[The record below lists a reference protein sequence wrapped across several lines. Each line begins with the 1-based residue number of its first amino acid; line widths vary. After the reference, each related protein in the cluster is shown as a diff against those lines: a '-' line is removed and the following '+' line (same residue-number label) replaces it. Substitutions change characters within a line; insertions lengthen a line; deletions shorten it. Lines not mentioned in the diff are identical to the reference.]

1 MNKKQKAFVLLLLV
15 FLLIPSL
22 TFAHAGKTDEFG
34 GHYDYNT
41 GEYHYHHGYPAHQHT
56 DGICPYDFDDKTN
69 HDSSS
74 GSGSSSSNRSEYT
87 TETTTERI
95 TGTTS
100 SSNTDKKNSTSNKE
114 DKKPMTAFTKFAIF
128 YIVISLIIIAVL
140 IYFLKD
146 KTNFNKSLEK
156 ENLEFKDELRHT
168 KLELHQANDVIR
180 TLVENRSLYQI
191 SNVPP
196 DTKIQI
202 DSNGNYIIEQ
212 KEHNEYYG
220 KYTAYVSNSGYAY
233 HMRFGCSGA
242 VIPICL
248 FDKNMA
254 GNRLP
259 CSKCC
264 GSSVDDE
271 LLIEPKWFTIY
282 TKTKIY
288 YDRYL
293 SNDTNKNEENDKFFY
308 KANEKLI
315 LCNHCGNIQ
324 DYARSKHIGRCL
336 VCGEIIDYN
345 QKEQLKDNE
354 E

>member
-34 GHYDYNT
+34 GHYDYDT

-69 HDSSS
+69 HDSF
-74 GSGSSSSNRSEYT
+74 SGSSSSSSGNRSEYF

-95 TGTTS
+95 TGTKSTTNP
-100 SSNTDKKNSTSNKE
+100 SNTEKKKE
-114 DKKPMTAFTKFAIF
+114 KKPMTAFTKFAIF
-128 YIVISLIIIAVL
+128 YIVVSLITIAVL

-146 KTNFNKSLEK
+146 ETNSNKSLEK
-156 ENLEFKDELRHT
+156 EKSELKNELRQINS
-168 KLELHQANDVIR
+168 ELHQANDVIR
-180 TLVENRSLYQI
+180 ALVENRSLYQI

-196 DTKIQI
+196 DTKIQVNN
-202 DSNGNYIIEQ
+202 NGDYIIEQ
-212 KEHNEYYG
+212 KEHNGHYG

-248 FDKNMA
+248 FDKNMV
-254 GNRLP
+254 GDHLP

-264 GSSVDDE
+264 KTSADNE
-271 LLIEPKWFTIY
+271 LLTEPKWFTIY

-293 SNDTNKNEENDKFFY
+293 SNDSNKNEENEKFFY

-315 LCNHCGNIQ
+315 RCTHCGNIQ
-324 DYARSKHIGRCL
+324 NYDRSKHIGRCL

-345 QKEQLKDNE
+345 QK
-354 E
+354 